1 MSAAPP
7 EVIALLRAAMPDL
20 VALYR
25 EAMVPEPSGIVL
37 VADGRETAP
46 VEALLGGEELT
57 VLLGCH
63 AAAVVP
69 LVTLRAVAEAC
80 TLDLARYLEEPLGP
94 RSTWCLVLAPQGASL
109 RQLVWAAERTTAP
122 AIN

>member
-1 MSAAPP
+1 MTAAPP
-7 EVIALLRAAMPDL
+7 EVVAILRAAMPDL

-25 EAMVPEPSGIVL
+25 EATVPDPSGIVL

-57 VLLGCH
+57 VLPGCH

-80 TLDLARYLEEPLGP
+80 TLDLARHLKEPLAS

-109 RQLVWAAERTTAP
+109 RPLVWPAAP
-122 AIN
+122 ALN

>member
-7 EVIALLRAAMPDL
+7 EVIALLRAAMHDL

-25 EAMVPEPSGIVL
+25 EATVPDPSGIVL
-37 VADGRETAP
+37 VADGRDTAP
-46 VEALLGGEELT
+46 VEALLGGAELT
-57 VLLGCH
+57 VLPGCH

-69 LVTLRAVAEAC
+69 LDVLRAVAEAC
-80 TLDLARYLEEPLGP
+80 TLNLERHLEEPIAP

-109 RQLVWAAERTTAP
+109 RQLVWPAERTTAP
-122 AIN
+122 AIH

>member
-7 EVIALLRAAMPDL
+7 EVIALLRALRPDL
-20 VALYR
+20 EALYR
-25 EAMVPEPSGIVL
+25 EATVPAPSGIVL
-37 VADGRETAP
+37 VVDGRETAP

-57 VLLGCH
+57 VLPGCH

-69 LVTLRAVAEAC
+69 LDVLRAVAEAC
-80 TLDLARYLEEPLGP
+80 TLDLARHLEEPLAP

-109 RQLVWAAERTTAP
+109 RPLVWPERSAL
-122 AIN
+122 N